1 VRALSNDA
9 VADYLNQHFVC
20 SFQKVGNFRIVNGQK
35 QGGNVA
41 SYFTLDDGSVLHVL
55 AGPVDA
61 GTLLREARWVVE
73 TRKLAIMTSHGDGA
87 KYKASWRKAHA
98 ERLQAEHG
106 MTVNF
111 KVNSKS
117 GPAGPFPSWREST
130 FAGTSLRKRETPGNT
145 RQAQVH
151 LLLANN
157 PLVRIDKIYRV
168 VFESILR
175 QRTSTLPVD
184 GEVASQPGTPSSGG
198 SVLFRRPEATEQVLA
213 DSPIMEA
220 RDRTVAVNKTDDEQT
235 ASRRLKLAKMLALDA
250 KNVKNPIHDPGDA
263 RDPDRLLELASSH
276 FREIAKDY
284 PNTNAAKEA
293 RRLLGED

>member
-9 VADYLNQHFVC
+9 VVDYLNQHFVC
-20 SFQKVGNFRIVNGQK
+20 SFQKVGNFQIVNGQK
-35 QGGNVA
+35 VGGNVA
-41 SYFTLDDGSVLHVL
+41 SYFTLDDGRVLHAL

-73 TRKLAIMTSHGDGA
+73 TRKLAIMTSHGDTA

-111 KVNSKS
+111 KPNGKS
-117 GPAGPFPSWREST
+117 GPGAWFPNRSL
-130 FAGTSLRKRETPGNT
+130 GTRVLSGNT
-145 RQAQVH
+145 AQARVH
-151 LLLANN
+151 ILLAND

-175 QRTSTLPVD
+175 QRKSTLPVD
-184 GEVASQPGTPSSGG
+184 GEVASQPSAPSSGS
-198 SVLFRRPEATEQVLA
+198 SVLFRGPEATEHVLA
-213 DSPIMEA
+213 DTSVMDA
-220 RDRTVAVNKTDDEQT
+220 GDRRSANSKIDDEHT

-250 KNVKNPIHDPGDA
+250 KNVKNPIHDPRDA
-263 RDPDRLLELASSH
+263 RDPDRLLELACSH
-276 FREIAKDY
+276 FREITKDY
-284 PNTNAAKEA
+284 PNTNAAREA

>member
-1 VRALSNDA
+1 M
-9 VADYLNQHFVC
+9 
-20 SFQKVGNFRIVNGQK
+20 
-35 QGGNVA
+35 A

-73 TRKLAIMTSHGDGA
+73 TRKLAIMTSHGDSA
-87 KYKASWRKAHA
+87 KYKTAWRKAHA

-106 MTVNF
+106 VTVNF
-111 KVNSKS
+111 KGNGKS
-117 GPAGPFPSWREST
+117 GAADPFPSWGL
-130 FAGTSLRKRETPGNT
+130 GTRKGGTRGVTGNT
-145 RQAQVH
+145 AQARVH
-151 LLLANN
+151 ILLVND

-198 SVLFRRPEATEQVLA
+198 SVLFRGPEATEHVLA
-213 DSPIMEA
+213 DTSMIEV
-220 RDRTVAVNKTDDEQT
+220 RDRAAANNKTDDEQT
-235 ASRRLKLAKMLALDA
+235 ASRQLKLAKMLALDA
-250 KNVKNPIHDPGDA
+250 KNVKNPTHDSRDA
-263 RDPDRLLELASSH
+263 RDPDQLLELACSH
-276 FREIAKDY
+276 FREIAKVY

-293 RRLLGED
+293 RQLLGED